1 LKHRC
6 PLKRACDVRL
16 SGLKK
21 IKIKLSNLLANHCDI
36 AMTSKIPSDTIILRP
51 SKGWIALNLRD
62 LWHYRE
68 LIYFLTWR
76 DIIVR
81 YKQTVL
87 GAAWAIINPVVN
99 MIVLEIVFGK
109 FAGMGT
115 EGGLPGPIFRYAAV
129 LPWGLFSKALSSAGR
144 SMLANRAMITKV
156 YFPRLII
163 PLSSVLGGIV
173 DFAISFVVL
182 IGMMLYW
189 DVIPSQNLFV
199 LPLVI
204 LLALVTAL
212 GAGLWLSALN
222 VLYRDVGY
230 ILPVMTQLLLFIS
243 PVGYSTSTVSSQWQW
258 LYAMNPMVGVI
269 EGFRWATLGT
279 MPSSGLPLASAVA
292 ISLLVTGLFY
302 FRRMERSFA
311 DMV

>member
-1 LKHRC
+1 L
-6 PLKRACDVRL
+6 P
-16 SGLKK
+16 GLRSIQ
-21 IKIKLSNLLANHCDI
+21 IKSRNASASHSDI
-36 AMTSKIPSDTIILRP
+36 AMTSKNPSDTIILRP
-51 SKGWIALNLRD
+51 SKGWIALNLRE
-62 LWHYRE
+62 LWNYRE

-87 GAAWAIINPVVN
+87 GTAWAIINPVVN

-144 SMLANRAMITKV
+144 SMLSNRAMITKV

-173 DFAISFVVL
+173 DFAISFIVL

-189 DVIPSQNLFV
+189 DVIPGINLFA
-199 LPLVI
+199 LPLII

-243 PVGYSTSTVSSQWQW
+243 PVGYSTSTVSAQWQW
-258 LYAMNPMVGVI
+258 LYAMNPIVGVI
-269 EGFRWATLGT
+269 ESFRWATLGT
-279 MPSSGLPLASAVA
+279 VPSSGLSLETIVAISSAVA
-292 ISLLVTGLFY
+292 ISMLVSGLYY

>member
-1 LKHRC
+1 MS
-6 PLKRACDVRL
+6 P
-16 SGLKK
+16 
-21 IKIKLSNLLANHCDI
+21 
-36 AMTSKIPSDTIILRP
+36 PDTIILRP

-62 LWHYRE
+62 LWQYRE

-87 GAAWAIINPVVN
+87 GAAWAIINPVIN

-109 FAGMGT
+109 FAGMDT

-129 LPWGLFSKALSSAGR
+129 LPWGLFSSALSAAGR
-144 SMLANRAMITKV
+144 SMLSNRAMITKV

-173 DFAISFVVL
+173 DFAISFIVL

-189 DVIPSQNLFV
+189 DVIPSVNLFA

-243 PVGYSTSTVSSQWQW
+243 PVGYSTSTVSAQWQW

-279 MPSSGLPLASAVA
+279 VPSTSLPLETIVAISSAVA
-292 ISLLVTGLFY
+292 IALLITGLFY

>member
-1 LKHRC
+1 
-6 PLKRACDVRL
+6 
-16 SGLKK
+16 
-21 IKIKLSNLLANHCDI
+21 
-36 AMTSKIPSDTIILRP
+36 MTEPTLTTRMSSEIIVLRP
-51 SKGWIALNLRD
+51 SRGWSSVNLRD
-62 LWHYRE
+62 LWVYRE
-68 LIYFLTWR
+68 LIFFLTWR

-99 MIVLEIVFGK
+99 MVVLELVFGK
-109 FAGMGT
+109 FAGMDT

-129 LPWGLFSKALSSAGR
+129 LPWVLFSSALNSAGR
-144 SMLANRAMITKV
+144 SMLTNRSMITKV

-163 PLSSVLGGIV
+163 PLSSVLGGIL
-173 DFAISFVVL
+173 DFLISFTVL

-189 DVIPSQNLFV
+189 GIPPTYGLLT
-199 LPLVI
+199 LPLII

-212 GAGLWLSALN
+212 GVGLWLSALN

-230 ILPVMTQLLLFIS
+230 ILPVLTQLLLFIS
-243 PVGYSTSTVSSQWQW
+243 PVGYSSGSVAPQWQV

-269 EGFRWATLGT
+269 ESFRWAVLGT
-279 MPSSGLPLASAVA
+279 VPSEGLGLPTIVAVSASVA
-292 ISLLVTGLFY
+292 LLILVTGIFY

>member
-1 LKHRC
+1 M
-6 PLKRACDVRL
+6 P
-16 SGLKK
+16 GLRS
-21 IKIKLSNLLANHCDI
+21 IKIKSRNASVSHSDI
-36 AMTSKIPSDTIILRP
+36 AMTSKTPSDTIILRP
-51 SKGWIALNLRD
+51 TKGWIALNLRE
-62 LWHYRE
+62 LWNYRE

-144 SMLANRAMITKV
+144 SMLSNRAMITKV

-173 DFAISFVVL
+173 DFAISFIVL

-189 DVIPSQNLFV
+189 DVIPGINLFA
-199 LPLVI
+199 LPLII

-243 PVGYSTSTVSSQWQW
+243 PVGYSTSTVSAQWQW
-258 LYAMNPMVGVI
+258 LYAMNPIVGVI
-269 EGFRWATLGT
+269 ESFRWATLGT
-279 MPSSGLPLASAVA
+279 VPSSGLPLETIVAISSAVA
-292 ISLLVTGLFY
+292 ISLLVSGLYY

>member
-1 LKHRC
+1 MRNS
-6 PLKRACDVRL
+6 
-16 SGLKK
+16 SGYH
-21 IKIKLSNLLANHCDI
+21 SDTD
-36 AMTSKIPSDTIILRP
+36 MTSKPNADTIILRP
-51 SKGWIALNLRD
+51 SKGWTALKLRD
-62 LWHYRE
+62 LWQYRE

-76 DIIVR
+76 NIIVR

-144 SMLANRAMITKV
+144 SMLSNRAMITKV

-173 DFAISFVVL
+173 DFAISFIVL

-189 DVIPSQNLFV
+189 GVMPSVNLFA
-199 LPLVI
+199 LPLI
-204 LLALVTAL
+204 IILALMTAL
-212 GAGLWLSALN
+212 GAGLWLSSLN

-279 MPSSGLPLASAVA
+279 VPSSGLSLETILAISSAVA
-292 ISLLVTGLFY
+292 IVLVVSGLFY

>member
-1 LKHRC
+1 
-6 PLKRACDVRL
+6 
-16 SGLKK
+16 
-21 IKIKLSNLLANHCDI
+21 
-36 AMTSKIPSDTIILRP
+36 MTEPSLTTRIPPETIVLRP
-51 SKGWIALNLRD
+51 SRGWSSLNLGD
-62 LWHYRE
+62 LWVYRE
-68 LIYFLTWR
+68 LVFFLTWR

-109 FAGMGT
+109 FAGMET

-129 LPWGLFSKALSSAGR
+129 LPWVLFSKALGSAGR
-144 SMLANRAMITKV
+144 SMLTNRSMITKV

-163 PLSSVLGGIV
+163 PLSSVLGGIL
-173 DFAISFVVL
+173 DFFISFTVL
-182 IGMMLYW
+182 IGMMFYW
-189 DVIPSQNLFV
+189 GVSPTIGLLT
-199 LPLVI
+199 LPLII

-212 GAGLWLSALN
+212 GVGLWLSALN

-243 PVGYSTSTVSSQWQW
+243 PVGYSSSSVAPQWQVI
-258 LYAMNPMVGVI
+258 YAMNPMVGVI
-269 EGFRWATLGT
+269 ESFRWAVLGT
-279 MPSSGLPLASAVA
+279 VPSEGLGLPTIVA
-292 ISLLVTGLFY
+292 ISASVALFILVTGVFY

>member
-1 LKHRC
+1 
-6 PLKRACDVRL
+6 
-16 SGLKK
+16 
-21 IKIKLSNLLANHCDI
+21 
-36 AMTSKIPSDTIILRP
+36 MTEPSLTTRIPPETIVLRP
-51 SKGWIALNLRD
+51 SRGWSSLNLRD
-62 LWHYRE
+62 LWVYRE
-68 LIYFLTWR
+68 LVFFLTWR

-109 FAGMGT
+109 FAGMET

-129 LPWGLFSKALSSAGR
+129 LPWVLFSKALGSAGR
-144 SMLANRAMITKV
+144 SMLTNRSMITKV

-163 PLSSVLGGIV
+163 PLSSVLGGIL
-173 DFAISFVVL
+173 DFFISFTVL
-182 IGMMLYW
+182 IGMMFYW
-189 DVIPSQNLFV
+189 GVTPTLGLLT
-199 LPLVI
+199 LPLII

-212 GAGLWLSALN
+212 GVGLWLSALN

-243 PVGYSTSTVSSQWQW
+243 PVGYSSSSVAPQWQVI
-258 LYAMNPMVGVI
+258 YAMNPMVGVI
-269 EGFRWATLGT
+269 ESFRWAVLGT
-279 MPSSGLPLASAVA
+279 VPSEGLGLPTIVA
-292 ISLLVTGLFY
+292 ISASVALFILVTGVFY